1 MLLTPPPR
9 KILDRE
15 IDTSFRKW
23 LRFARMLEAPLLPA
37 EKFTLALLNIL
48 GEVPREPERWFDAIL
63 EFYWCGED
71 LQDGESTKE
80 KLLDWE
86 KDGAAIWADF
96 RIYAGIDLSRENLH
110 WWEFMALF
118 RSLPEDARICRL
130 MALRGTDLSTIK
142 DPETRNEYAK
152 RKRLV
157 TLEPESLQ
165 DWM

>member
-1 MLLTPPPR
+1 MLLTPPPK
-9 KILDRE
+9 KILDRKV
-15 IDTSFRKW
+15 DTSFRKW
-23 LRFARMLEAPLLPA
+23 LRFAQMLDAPLLPA

-48 GEVPREPERWFDAIL
+48 GEVPRDPERWFDAIL
-63 EFYWCGED
+63 NFYWCGED
-71 LQDGESTKE
+71 PRDGETAKE

-96 RIYAGIDLSRENLH
+96 RIYVGIDLALEELH

-130 MALRGTDLSTIK
+130 MHLRGVDLSAIK
-142 DPETRNEYAK
+142 DTEIRNEYARK
-152 RKRLV
+152 KRLV
-157 TLEPESLQ
+157 TLEPERLQ